1 MPLVA
6 SRPMAIRASFMMH
19 PPISNSVY
27 HTGQFVLNHI
37 ITVLRQAANISTSD
51 RSNVQPFSGR
61 SSILVTALFP
71 SKTASSQRPSL
82 KNDCPGRRPGHR
94 RRTAAIRGSGST
106 FLSSSTWPLR
116 ATAFSSAFAKLKLLS
131 SGRCATTASLGCSN
145 GRAAIAARILVGSGT

>member
-94 RRTAAIRGSGST
+94 RRTAAIRGSASNLPQFEHLAAPSYRLFKCVRET
-106 FLSSSTWPLR
+106 Q
-116 ATAFSSAFAKLKLLS
+116 
-131 SGRCATTASLGCSN
+131 TTII
-145 GRAAIAARILVGSGT
+145 R